1 MDFTFS
7 DEQIMLRDG
16 ARRFLADECAT
27 DRVREI
33 MESEAGYD
41 RPLWKGMAEQG
52 WQAMHIPEVYGGAGF
67 TFAETAILLQEM
79 GRALAPV
86 PYLSSAVLAA
96 EALLAGANEQQK
108 AHWLPAV
115 ASGEV
120 IATLAV
126 AETSGGWDEASVK
139 AEAKEDGSS
148 YALTGTKSFV
158 TAGHFADL
166 IIVAARTGGEVGLF
180 AVEGD
185 SVQIE
190 RLVALDSTRTL
201 ASVDLAASPAA
212 RLEGADW
219 QTVERLYD
227 VARTAIAAEQ
237 VGGLERV
244 LEMAV
249 EYAGER
255 KQFGRP
261 IGSFQAIKH
270 MCADMLV
277 GLESARSAAGYAT
290 WALASGSD
298 DLGVA
303 APMAKAYCS
312 EAFFK
317 AAGDNIQVHGGIGF
331 TWEHDAHL
339 FFKRAKSTELMFG
352 APDRQRRVLANRVGL

>member
-1 MDFTFS
+1 MNFTFS

-16 ARRFLADECAT
+16 ARRFLADECGS

-33 MESEAGYD
+33 MESDAGYD
-41 RPLWKGMAEQG
+41 RQLWEGMAEQG
-52 WQAMHIPEVYGGAGF
+52 WQAMNIPEAFGGAGF
-67 TFAETAILLQEM
+67 SFAETAILLHEM

-96 EALLAGANEQQK
+96 EALLAGAGAEQQSD
-108 AHWLPAV
+108 WLPGI

-120 IATLAV
+120 IATLAI
-126 AETSGGWDEASVK
+126 AEPGGGWDEASVT
-139 AEAKEDGSS
+139 ARATQEASGFT
-148 YALTGTKSFV
+148 LTGTKSFV
-158 TAGHFADL
+158 TAGQAADL
-166 IIVAARTGGEVGLF
+166 LIVAARVGEEVGLF
-180 AVEGD
+180 AVEGG
-185 SVQIE
+185 SVQVE
-190 RLVALDSTRTL
+190 GLVALDSTRTL
-201 ASVDLAASPAA
+201 ATVELAASPAS

-219 QTVERLYD
+219 QTVERVYD

-249 EYAGER
+249 EYSKVR

-277 GLESARSAAGYAT
+277 GLESARSAAGYAV
-290 WALASGSD
+290 WALATGSD
-298 DLGVA
+298 DLAVA

-317 AAGDNIQVHGGIGF
+317 AAGDSIQVHGGIGF

-339 FFKRAKSTELMFG
+339 YFKRAKSTELLFG
-352 APDRQRRVLANRVGL
+352 APARQREVLADRVGL